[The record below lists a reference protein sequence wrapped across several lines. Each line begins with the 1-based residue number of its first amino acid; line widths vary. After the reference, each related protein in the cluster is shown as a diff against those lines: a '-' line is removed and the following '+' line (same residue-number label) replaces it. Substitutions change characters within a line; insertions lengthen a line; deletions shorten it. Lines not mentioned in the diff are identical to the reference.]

1 VTFLEAALLGT
12 VQGLFMFIPVSS
24 TAHLVLTQHLLIR
37 MGSALPA
44 PESGAMILF
53 DLVVHVG
60 TLVSVVVVFRRS
72 LVAYL
77 AGVLRDLGRFPRA
90 PRDPGRHLHL
100 GLMAMLSVLATGT
113 IGLGFRATFEHVFAT
128 PRVVAATLVVTG
140 ALLWWTDRLPPRP
153 LGLRAVGP
161 MRALLIGGAQG
172 LALAPGISR
181 SGMTIAAALL
191 LGLKRRWAAEYS
203 FLIAFPTILAATLVE
218 AVRLEG
224 GMGGI
229 GTGALATGFL
239 VAALVG
245 VFALVLVLKLLYR
258 ARLRYFSFYLFLLAA
273 LVGFGIL
280 DGLL

>member
-1 VTFLEAALLGT
+1 
-12 VQGLFMFIPVSS
+12 
-24 TAHLVLTQHLLIR
+24 
-37 MGSALPA
+37 
-44 PESGAMILF
+44 
-53 DLVVHVG
+53 
-60 TLVSVVVVFRRS
+60 
-72 LVAYL
+72 
-77 AGVLRDLGRFPRA
+77 
-90 PRDPGRHLHL
+90 
-100 GLMAMLSVLATGT
+100 
-113 IGLGFRATFEHVFAT
+113 
-128 PRVVAATLVVTG
+128 
-140 ALLWWTDRLPPRP
+140 
-153 LGLRAVGP
+153 